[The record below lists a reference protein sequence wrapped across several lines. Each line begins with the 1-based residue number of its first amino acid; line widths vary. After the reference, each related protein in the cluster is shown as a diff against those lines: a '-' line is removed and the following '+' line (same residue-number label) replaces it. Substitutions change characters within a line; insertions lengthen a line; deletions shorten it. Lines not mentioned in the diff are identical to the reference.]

1 MDKFTIIANG
11 AENRR
16 GKNQAVARKIADYLE
31 KHRKVCVILPA
42 GEKKEGQSYSY
53 TDPERIPG
61 GTECII
67 VLGGDGTLL
76 QAARDVVD
84 LEIPLFGINMGTLG
98 YLAEIDQYSIY
109 PALDR
114 LMSDRFTIEK
124 RMMLFGTL
132 IHEGQAENS
141 DIALNDIVISRE
153 GSLRVVRFN
162 NYVNDTYLN
171 TYKADGI
178 IISTPTGSTGYSL
191 SAGGPIISP
200 AASMILMTP
209 LAPHTLNTR
218 SIVFAP
224 EDVIEVELG
233 EGKEGGIEKGM
244 AYFDGAAAMPMVTGD
259 RIRIEKSTKATRII
273 KIERHSQIIRLISQ
287 YDIETQEEL
296 AEKLNES
303 GFQVTQATVSRDIRE
318 LKLTKISKPGGGSR
332 YAVLQSMDQEMS
344 RKYTD
349 VLRTSFQSMDLAQNI
364 LVVKTVSGMAM
375 AAAAALDEMQIPE
388 IVGSIAG
395 DNTLM
400 CVARSVDEGLVLME
414 KIRKMIV

>member
-141 DIALNDIVISRE
+141 DIALNDIVISRT
-153 GSLRVVRFN
+153 GGLRIINFQIF
-162 NYVNDTYLN
+162 VNGRYLKSYN
-171 TYKADGI
+171 ADGM
-178 IISTPTGSTGYSL
+178 IISTPTGSTGYNL
-191 SAGGPIISP
+191 SAGGPIVEP
-200 AASMILMTP
+200 GADMLLVTP
-209 LAPHTLNTR
+209 ICAHSVNAR
-218 SIVFAP
+218 SIVLSG
-224 EDVIEVELG
+224 EDVVEVVIG
-233 EGKEGGIEKGM
+233 PGRKTKEEQ
-244 AYFDGAAAMPMVTGD
+244 AVATFDGDTAVTLVTGE
-259 RIRIEKSTKATRII
+259 RIVIRKSGRNTK
-273 KIERHSQIIRLISQ
+273 LI
-287 YDIETQEEL
+287 
-296 AEKLNES
+296 KLNDRSFLEILS
-303 GFQVTQATVSRDIRE
+303 KK
-318 LKLTKISKPGGGSR
+318 LK
-332 YAVLQSMDQEMS
+332 
-344 RKYTD
+344 
-349 VLRTSFQSMDLAQNI
+349 
-364 LVVKTVSGMAM
+364 
-375 AAAAALDEMQIPE
+375 
-388 IVGSIAG
+388 
-395 DNTLM
+395 
-400 CVARSVDEGLVLME
+400 
-414 KIRKMIV
+414 

>member
-16 GKNQAVARKIADYLE
+16 GKNQAVAGKIADYLKNHQKE
-31 KHRKVCVILPA
+31 CVILPA

-53 TDPERIPG
+53 TDPERIPE

-109 PALDR
+109 PAMDR

-132 IHEGQAENS
+132 IHEGQAAGS

-218 SIVFAP
+218 SIVFSP
-224 EDVIEVELG
+224 GCDRG
-233 EGKEGGIEKGM
+233 GTGRGKRWQ
-244 AYFDGAAAMPMVTGD
+244 Y
-259 RIRIEKSTKATRII
+259 R
-273 KIERHSQIIRLISQ
+273 ERH
-287 YDIETQEEL
+287 
-296 AEKLNES
+296 
-303 GFQVTQATVSRDIRE
+303 GVF
-318 LKLTKISKPGGGSR
+318 
-332 YAVLQSMDQEMS
+332 
-344 RKYTD
+344 
-349 VLRTSFQSMDLAQNI
+349 
-364 LVVKTVSGMAM
+364 
-375 AAAAALDEMQIPE
+375 
-388 IVGSIAG
+388 
-395 DNTLM
+395 
-400 CVARSVDEGLVLME
+400 
-414 KIRKMIV
+414 

>member
-153 GSLRVVRFN
+153 GF
-162 NYVNDTYLN
+162 
-171 TYKADGI
+171 
-178 IISTPTGSTGYSL
+178 
-191 SAGGPIISP
+191 
-200 AASMILMTP
+200 
-209 LAPHTLNTR
+209 R
-218 SIVFAP
+218 SHF
-224 EDVIEVELG
+224 
-233 EGKEGGIEKGM
+233 
-244 AYFDGAAAMPMVTGD
+244 FC
-259 RIRIEKSTKATRII
+259 R
-273 KIERHSQIIRLISQ
+273 
-287 YDIETQEEL
+287 
-296 AEKLNES
+296 
-303 GFQVTQATVSRDIRE
+303 
-318 LKLTKISKPGGGSR
+318 
-332 YAVLQSMDQEMS
+332 
-344 RKYTD
+344 
-349 VLRTSFQSMDLAQNI
+349 
-364 LVVKTVSGMAM
+364 
-375 AAAAALDEMQIPE
+375 
-388 IVGSIAG
+388 
-395 DNTLM
+395 
-400 CVARSVDEGLVLME
+400 
-414 KIRKMIV
+414 

>member
-1 MDKFTIIANG
+1 MDKFYIITNSDKDKDFQITNEIVSYLKKNG
-11 AENRR
+11 KKCQVQQAE
-16 GKNQAVARKIADYLE
+16 RKLE
-31 KHRKVCVILPA
+31 GAYHYTNPELIPEGTQCIL
-42 GEKKEGQSYSY
+42 
-53 TDPERIPG
+53 
-61 GTECII
+61 

-114 LMSDRFTIEK
+114 LMSDRFTIDK
-124 RMMLFGTL
+124 SMMLFGTL

-273 KIERHSQIIRLISQ
+273 KINNISFL
-287 YDIETQEEL
+287 ETL
-296 AEKLNES
+296 
-303 GFQVTQATVSRDIRE
+303 
-318 LKLTKISKPGGGSR
+318 
-332 YAVLQSMDQEMS
+332 
-344 RKYTD
+344 RK
-349 VLRTSFQSMDLAQNI
+349 
-364 LVVKTVSGMAM
+364 
-375 AAAAALDEMQIPE
+375 
-388 IVGSIAG
+388 
-395 DNTLM
+395 
-400 CVARSVDEGLVLME
+400 
-414 KIRKMIV
+414 KMRNN

>member
-171 TYKADGI
+171 TYF
-178 IISTPTGSTGYSL
+178 
-191 SAGGPIISP
+191 
-200 AASMILMTP
+200 
-209 LAPHTLNTR
+209 HTH
-218 SIVFAP
+218 
-224 EDVIEVELG
+224 
-233 EGKEGGIEKGM
+233 
-244 AYFDGAAAMPMVTGD
+244 
-259 RIRIEKSTKATRII
+259 RIYR
-273 KIERHSQIIRLISQ
+273 
-287 YDIETQEEL
+287 
-296 AEKLNES
+296 
-303 GFQVTQATVSRDIRE
+303 
-318 LKLTKISKPGGGSR
+318 
-332 YAVLQSMDQEMS
+332 LQSVC
-344 RKYTD
+344 RRTD
-349 VLRTSFQSMDLAQNI
+349 HIS
-364 LVVKTVSGMAM
+364 
-375 AAAAALDEMQIPE
+375 
-388 IVGSIAG
+388 GSIHDSYDAAG
-395 DNTLM
+395 ASYPEYQKYSICTGRCDRGRTG
-400 CVARSVDEGLVLME
+400 R
-414 KIRKMIV
+414 RKRRRHRKGNGVF

>member
-244 AYFDGAAAMPMVTGD
+244 AYFDGVAAMPMVTGD

-273 KIERHSQIIRLISQ
+273 KINNISFL
-287 YDIETQEEL
+287 ETL
-296 AEKLNES
+296 
-303 GFQVTQATVSRDIRE
+303 
-318 LKLTKISKPGGGSR
+318 
-332 YAVLQSMDQEMS
+332 
-344 RKYTD
+344 RK
-349 VLRTSFQSMDLAQNI
+349 
-364 LVVKTVSGMAM
+364 
-375 AAAAALDEMQIPE
+375 
-388 IVGSIAG
+388 
-395 DNTLM
+395 
-400 CVARSVDEGLVLME
+400 
-414 KIRKMIV
+414 KMRNN